1 MASCN
6 WNGTLAWNDPARF
19 ETLDISPSYT
29 DEVFYRMR
37 WRIDQDMDG
46 NNQDGSESR
55 PKMFRIF
62 VTSPSYNDF
71 FMAPYGSIHWSFL
84 SNNGSYQVV
93 NWGDG
98 SSNPNSWHETE
109 IYFNHSNGTIK
120 TWHDGI
126 LIHSVSGVN
135 FQGAG
140 WVPFGLTSNWSGDDT
155 CCFHDT
161 SNHLYVDNVEA
172 FSDAT
177 SGTPATGSMAN
188 GDIVSGGTPDTTA
201 SSTASSTTVSLTA
214 PGATVSGKVTVSATS
229 DIIDIAGVQFMLDGA
244 NLGTEDTTSPYSIS
258 WDTTQTTNGSHTLT
272 AVARDAAGNLST
284 STSRT
289 VYVSNV
295 FPYDIDIELTGGL
308 YVRDSYG
315 ASGAITGTQEAGAL
329 GTIRDIA
336 PDMID
341 GHMWVWVDFE
351 TGVNGWIPDFNWV
364 TTGSYDDPS
373 SFLDPSAVPTPPTI
387 PAPDPNPIPVTFPT
401 PTPPPVVAPAP
412 PPPAPNSTLTPTP
425 PSPISAGVRV
435 VTLSAVNVRDP
446 YVMYGLSSPQIGT
459 QASGSGGTVL
469 EVSPYVLDG
478 YSWAKVNFDNGV
490 DGWVAL
496 PFLAVDT
503 SAPPPTSIPTPTP
516 TPSPAPTPTPSP
528 TPSAAP
534 SALAGNT
541 PTGINFSFENP
552 LGFTSIEGLALAILN
567 IVIVIAVPII
577 ILAIIYAGFLY
588 VTAKGNAEQV
598 KRATQAFT
606 YAVIGGIVIIGAVVI
621 AEIIANLVKAFSATP

>member
-1 MASCN
+1 MIGHCLYRDSLIFFIALSFFSLASSALAAPAVTGVA
-6 WNGTLAWNDPARF
+6 GTV
-19 ETLDISPSYT
+19 S
-29 DEVFYRMR
+29 
-37 WRIDQDMDG
+37 
-46 NNQDGSESR
+46 DGS
-55 PKMFRIF
+55 I
-62 VTSPSYNDF
+62 VTIS
-71 FMAPYGSIHWSFL
+71 GSGF
-84 SNNGSYQVV
+84 
-93 NWGDG
+93 G
-98 SSNPNSWHETE
+98 SSTANQGQNGLARVELCNTTTWTARTHCDVQPITAWVDGLVSIT
-109 IYFNHSNGTIK
+109 FNQGSST
-120 TWHDGI
+120 
-126 LIHSVSGVN
+126 SG
-135 FQGAG
+135 QTAY
-140 WVPFGLTSNWSGDDT
+140 
-155 CCFHDT
+155 
-161 SNHLYVDNVEA
+161 LYVVDSAGAVNA
-172 FSDAT
+172 
-177 SGTPATGSMAN
+177 SGYPVTIGS
-188 GDIVSGGTPDTTA
+188 GGGTPTPDPTA
-201 SSTASSTTVSLTA
+201 SSTATSTATSTTISLTA
-214 PGATVSGKVTVSATS
+214 PASGATVSGKATVSATS

-244 NLGTEDTTSPYSIS
+244 NLGTEDTTSPYSIT

-315 ASGAITGTQEAGAL
+315 ASGVITGSQEAGAL

-373 SFLDPSAVPTPPTI
+373 SFLDPSAVLTPPTI
-387 PAPDPNPIPVTFPT
+387 PAPDPNPIPVPFPT

-425 PSPISAGVRV
+425 PSPISAGSRV
-435 VTLSAVNVRDP
+435 VTSSAVNVRDP

-534 SALAGNT
+534 YAPTGST

-567 IVIVIAVPII
+567 IIIVIAVPII
-577 ILAIIYAGFLY
+577 VLAIIYAGFLY
-588 VTAKGNAEQV
+588 VTARGNAEQV